1 MLPAQGAGDFYP
13 RSPRGERH
21 RGPVADR
28 RHPLIS
34 IHAPR
39 EGSDGKND
47 GGRAG
52 DCNFYP
58 RSPRGERPT
67 DWLLTGSILDIS
79 IHAPR
84 EGSDASW
91 YASTPATQIFL
102 STLPARGATRCAPTR
117 THRARYF
124 YPRSPRGERHFTP
137 RKRLRPKRFLSTL
150 PARGATK
157 GGYHNGQRLLPISI
171 HAPREGS
178 DIQKEV
184 KNDEHQ

>member
-1 MLPAQGAGDFYP
+1 MDKYAARTRDISIHAPRKGSDGTSLMLARPLWYFYP

-91 YASTPATQIFL
+91 YASPPATQIFL

-150 PARGATK
+150 PARGATLESL
-157 GGYHNGQRLLPISI
+157 RLWC
-171 HAPREGS
+171 
-178 DIQKEV
+178 
-184 KNDEHQ
+184 